1 VREDLAMALT
11 IRPSRADDDR
21 ALADLDY
28 RCWSVEHDV
37 LPRRDP
43 DEPFFYPSDFLDD
56 VLVAEVGGVPV
67 GWVRLRP
74 PSPLQSNAHV
84 QQIQG
89 LVVDPCV
96 RRQGVGRA
104 LVDAARELARQRG
117 ARRITLRVLG
127 TNAVA
132 QRLYK
137 AAGFTVEGVLP
148 GEFHVGGRDVDD
160 VLMGQR
166 L

>member
-1 VREDLAMALT
+1 M
-11 IRPSRADDDR
+11 
-21 ALADLDY
+21 
-28 RCWSVEHDV
+28 
-37 LPRRDP
+37 
-43 DEPFFYPSDFLDD
+43 
-56 VLVAEVGGVPV
+56 LVAEVGGVPV